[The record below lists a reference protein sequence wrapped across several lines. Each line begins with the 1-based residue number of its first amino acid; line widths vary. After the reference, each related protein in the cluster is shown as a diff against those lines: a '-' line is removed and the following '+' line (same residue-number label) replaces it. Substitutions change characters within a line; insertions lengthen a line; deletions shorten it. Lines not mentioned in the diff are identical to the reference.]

1 MHEED
6 LKLVARL
13 MSREQAAFQAFFD
26 DYFPRLFRF
35 TLRRVSDDQEAARD
49 IVQAALTRGV
59 RRLETYRGEASLF
72 TWLCQ
77 ITRREL
83 SDHLAR
89 VTREQTYVH
98 RLVELE
104 DDPHN
109 RAILE
114 SIPADAAAEP
124 EAVAQR
130 EDLAG
135 RVHAALDY
143 LPSRYAR
150 VLELKYL
157 EDLSVEAIATRLG
170 VSVIAVQSL
179 LARAR
184 QAFRD
189 VGSALMPSPG
199 GAK

>member
-6 LKLVARL
+6 LKLVDKLKARDG
-13 MSREQAAFQAFFD
+13 AAFREFFD

-35 TLRRVSDDQEAARD
+35 ALRRVDGDQDAARD
-49 IVQAALTRGV
+49 IVQAALVRGV

-83 SDHLAR
+83 ADQLAR
-89 VTREQTYVH
+89 ATREKPYLQ

-104 DDPHN
+104 DDPEH
-109 RAILE
+109 RATLE
-114 SIPADAAAEP
+114 SIPADADAEP
-124 EAVAQR
+124 DAARHR
-130 EDLAG
+130 EDLAAL
-135 RVHAALDY
+135 VHATLDY
-143 LPSRYAR
+143 LPSRYAK

-170 VSVIAVQSL
+170 VTTITVQSL

-189 VGSALMPSPG
+189 VGTTLLPSTG
-199 GAK
+199 RAT

>member
-6 LKLVARL
+6 IKLVGRL
-13 MSREQAAFQAFFD
+13 LSQEQAAFREFFD

-35 TLRRVSDDQEAARD
+35 ALRRIDDDQEAARD
-49 IVQAALTRGV
+49 IVQAALTRAV

-83 SDHLAR
+83 SDYVTR
-89 VTREQTYVH
+89 VKREQTYVH

-104 DDPHN
+104 EDPHN
-109 RAILE
+109 RAVLE

-124 EAVAQR
+124 EAVAHR
-130 EDLAG
+130 EDLAA

-143 LPSRYAR
+143 LPSRYAK

-157 EDLSVEAIATRLG
+157 EDLSVEAIAVRLG

-189 VGSALMPSPG
+189 VGSTLLPSPG
-199 GAK
+199 GAR

>member
-1 MHEED
+1 MHEDD
-6 LKLVARL
+6 LKLVGKL
-13 MSREQAAFQAFFD
+13 MSRDHAAFREFFD

-35 TLRRVSDDQEAARD
+35 TLRRVDGDEEVARD
-49 IVQAALTRGV
+49 IVQAALGRGV

-83 SDHLAR
+83 SDPLAR
-89 VTREQTYVH
+89 TVREKPYLQ

-104 DDPHN
+104 EDPEH
-109 RAILE
+109 RATLE
-114 SIPADAAAEP
+114 SIPADAQADP
-124 EAVAQR
+124 ESARHR
-130 EDLAG
+130 EDLAAM
-135 RVHAALDY
+135 VHATLDY
-143 LPSRYAR
+143 LPGRYAK

-170 VSVIAVQSL
+170 VTAITVQSL

-184 QAFRD
+184 QAFRE
-189 VGSALMPSPG
+189 VGTTLLPSLG
-199 GAK
+199 GTR

>member
-1 MHEED
+1 MG
-6 LKLVARL
+6 RM
-13 MSREQAAFQAFFD
+13 MSRDQAAFREFFD
-26 DYFPRLFRF
+26 DYFPRLYRF
-35 TLRRVSDDQEAARD
+35 TLRRVSDDPEAARD
-49 IVQAALTRGV
+49 VVQAALTRGV

-89 VTREQTYVH
+89 IRREQTYVH

-104 DDPHN
+104 EDPHN

-114 SIPADAAAEP
+114 SIPADAGAEP
-124 EAVAQR
+124 EAMAQR
-130 EDLAG
+130 EDLAA

-189 VGSALMPSPG
+189 VGSTLLPSPG

>member
-1 MHEED
+1 MNEED
-6 LKLVARL
+6 LKLVRRL
-13 MSREQAAFQAFFD
+13 MSRDNAAFRDFFD

-35 TLRRVSDDQEAARD
+35 TLRRVNGDQEAARD
-49 IVQAALTRGV
+49 IVQAALSRGV

-83 SDHLAR
+83 SEHVSRA
-89 VTREQTYVH
+89 VREQTYVQ

-104 DDPHN
+104 DDPQN
-109 RAILE
+109 RATLE
-114 SIPADAAAEP
+114 SIPADAEAEP
-124 EAVAQR
+124 EAIAHR
-130 EDLAG
+130 EDLAAL
-135 RVHAALDY
+135 VHAALDY
-143 LPSRYAR
+143 LPSRYAK

-157 EDLSVEAIATRLG
+157 EDLSVEAIAARLG

-189 VGSALMPSPG
+189 VGSTLLPSPG